1 MKATEPFYQVISP
14 GKVLVDYGPVC
25 MTIEAIAEGN
35 PATQA
40 AVAGAHKAFSLLHE
54 LSEHLESAR
63 RPVTE
68 RDARCM
74 RNYPEVLRRMC
85 SAVRQL
91 RESDFTP
98 MAAVAGTFSD
108 MVKETVVLTGADR
121 VIVNNGGD
129 IAFCLEPNSGPLRLG
144 LISDLNQG
152 VISHTIELGPLS
164 SLGGVEGVAT
174 SGLGGRSLTKGIA
187 SAATCFARRCSLA
200 DAAAT
205 SVANATDCDDPAVE
219 RCMAEKLDT
228 FTDLRGQK
236 VTRRVGRLTPVS
248 VEAALD
254 RGCERSRDLFKAGI
268 ILGAIIFLQG
278 RMKIWPANLL
288 PAVQNLGVSR

>member
-1 MKATEPFYQVISP
+1 VKVTEPFYKVISP
-14 GKVLVDYGPVC
+14 GQVLVEYGPVC
-25 MTIEAIAEGN
+25 MTIEATADDD
-35 PATQA
+35 PATEA

-68 RDARCM
+68 RDIRCM
-74 RNYPEVLRRMC
+74 GNYPEVLRRMY
-85 SAVRQL
+85 SAVRRL
-91 RESDFTP
+91 GESDFTP

-108 MVKETVVLTGADR
+108 MVKEAVVLTGVDR

-129 IAFCLEPNSGPLRLG
+129 IAFCLGPNSGPLRLG

-152 VISHTIELGPLS
+152 VVSHTIQLGPQS
-164 SLGGVEGVAT
+164 RLGGVEGVAT
-174 SGLGGRSLTKGIA
+174 SGLGGRSLTKGVA
-187 SAATCFARRCSLA
+187 SAVTCFAKRCSLA

-219 RCMAEKLDT
+219 RCMAEALDT
-228 FTDLRGQK
+228 FTDLRGQV
-236 VTRRVGRLTPVS
+236 VTRRAGPLTPMS

-254 RGCERSRDLFKAGI
+254 RGFNRSRDLFEAGI